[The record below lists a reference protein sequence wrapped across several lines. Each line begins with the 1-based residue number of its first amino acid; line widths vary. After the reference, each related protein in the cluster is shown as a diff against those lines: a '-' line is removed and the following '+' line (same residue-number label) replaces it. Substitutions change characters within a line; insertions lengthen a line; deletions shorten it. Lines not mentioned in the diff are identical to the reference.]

1 MARCTLSLGVLFLSL
16 IICFPAIGSQRSSVF
31 NSWFALGSGCRARSD
46 LPGNVEML
54 EIKPLHGESSGIH
67 RVKFLFKDFKLD
79 GRVVTAGM
87 KRFGR
92 ECAIRLNINP
102 PPGKKIVA
110 LSANTAISVAKDRG
124 YDLDVLSEF
133 KLGAVSLGLS
143 HRTFK
148 QSESFVERDFDIS
161 LSAGKGQTALLPHL
175 GCGEPK
181 IIGFDYSW
189 IVSGRQA
196 EGPAAPVTISRDK
209 SLILEAILRDCGV

>member
-1 MARCTLSLGVLFLSL
+1 MARYTLSVSVLFLSL
-16 IICFPAIGSQRSSVF
+16 IICFPAVGSHSSPVF

-46 LPGNVEML
+46 LPGNVQML
-54 EIKPLHGESSGIH
+54 EIKPLHGDSSIH

-79 GRVVTAGM
+79 ERVFTLGM

-102 PPGKKIVA
+102 PPGKKIVG
-110 LSANTAISVAKDRG
+110 LSANTTISVAKDRG

-133 KLGAVSLGLS
+133 KLGAVSLGLN

-148 QSESFVERDFDIS
+148 QSESFVERAFDIS
-161 LSAGKGQTALLPHL
+161 LSAGKGQIKTLPHL

-189 IVSGRQA
+189 IVSRRQG
-196 EGPAAPVTISRDK
+196 EGPTAPVTLSRDK
-209 SLILEAILRDCGV
+209 SLILEAVLRDCGV